1 MVGERVNRNKPIM
14 VIADLRGSTCCLF
27 CNHFSLHSGSHCTMM
42 DITQILPPE
51 LFSEILKYVP
61 VPDVSKVKQVKR
73 QSLMYEHVR

>member
-1 MVGERVNRNKPIM
+1 MVGERVNGNKPIM
-14 VIADLRGSTCCLF
+14 VIANLRGSARCLF
-27 CNHFSLHSGSHCTMM
+27 RNHFSLRSGSRCTMT

-61 VPDVSKVKQVKR
+61 VPDVSKVEQVKR